1 MELFLNEAHNT
12 VYLSKAELASAQLRT
27 DILTV
32 YDLCIEEWI
41 PATRDEPAIVNVA
54 ASFHCTH
61 NTKVGFCLMII
72 GRNRAGVSLWA
83 CALSG
88 SLEPSEAYEYAD
100 SVLISKRAIREVH
113 DFTLILHGGPPDG
126 PPEGSGSEPTSVPAG

>member
-12 VYLSKAELASAQLRT
+12 VYLSKTELASEQLRSNV
-27 DILTV
+27 LTV
-32 YDLCIEEWI
+32 YDLRVEEWI
-41 PATRDEPAIVNVA
+41 PVTRDEPAIVNVA
-54 ASFHCTH
+54 ATFYCTH
-61 NTKVGFCLMII
+61 NTKIGFCLMII

-100 SVLISKRAIREVH
+100 SVLISKRAIREIH
-113 DFTLILHGGPPDG
+113 DFALILHGGPLDG
-126 PPEGSGSEPTSVPAG
+126 PPEGSGSEQTPVSAG